1 MMRTLK
7 NAWLAAAVLAVAA
20 LAGCVTH
27 SAATGSFERTF
38 TVNGPVRLE
47 LSNGSGDARV
57 TAGPPGEVRIH
68 AEFRVNPWPWENAQQ
83 RLQELESNPPIAQ
96 EGNLIRIGGPV
107 LQTGNLS
114 VDYTISVPPDTQLHG
129 TTGSGGI
136 DVKGIAGP
144 ANFVTGSGKI
154 SAADLAGDAQALAG
168 SGDIHLSNIAGQ
180 VQVTVGSGNI
190 DLNAVHGEIRA
201 QAGSGEMQ
209 IEQPKDTVI
218 ATTGSGSIRV
228 TGASPDLRLRTASG
242 NITID
247 GNPGASNYWDFHSAS
262 GSVTLKVPAASSFRL
277 YARSSS
283 GEIDAAIPIV
293 MEGTAGKHELRARI
307 GDGKARVEIETS
319 SGNIALR

>member
-7 NAWLAAAVLAVAA
+7 NPWFAAVIIAVGG

-27 SAATGSFERTF
+27 SAATGTFERSF
-38 TVNGPVRLE
+38 NVSGPVRLE

-68 AEFRVNPWPWENAQQ
+68 AEFRVNPWPWENAQS
-83 RLQELESNPPIAQ
+83 RLREVQSNPPVAQ
-96 EGNLIRIGGPV
+96 EGNLIRVGGSV
-107 LQTGNLS
+107 LQTSSFS
-114 VDYTISVPPDTQLHG
+114 VDYTILVPPDTQIHG
-129 TTGSGGI
+129 VTGSGGMDI
-136 DVKGIAGP
+136 KGIEGP
-144 ANFVTGSGKI
+144 ANFTTGSGKI
-154 SAADLAGDAQALAG
+154 SAADLAGDVQALAG
-168 SGDIHLSNIAGQ
+168 SGDIRLSNIAGQ
-180 VQVTVGSGNI
+180 VQLTVGSGDV
-190 DLNAVHGEIRA
+190 DLNAVRGEIRA
-201 QAGSGEMQ
+201 QSGSGEIQ

-218 ATTGSGSIRV
+218 ATTGSGNIRV
-228 TGASPDLRLRTASG
+228 TDASPDLRLRTASG
-242 NITID
+242 NIAID
-247 GNPGASNYWDFHSAS
+247 GNPGASNYWDFHAAS
-262 GSVTLKVPAASSFRL
+262 GSVTLQVPPAASFRL

>member
-1 MMRTLK
+1 MMRIHHS
-7 NAWLAAAVLAVAA
+7 AWLAVAVVAGAA
-20 LAGCVTH
+20 LGGCVTH
-27 SAATGSFERTF
+27 SAATGTFERTF
-38 TVNGPVRLE
+38 NVSGPVRLE

-68 AEFRVNPWPWENAQQ
+68 AEFRVNPWPWENAQN
-83 RLQELESNPPIAQ
+83 RLQEVESKPPVAQ
-96 EGNLIRIGGPV
+96 EGNLIHIGGSV
-107 LQTGNLS
+107 LQTSKMS

-129 TTGSGGI
+129 ITGSGGM
-136 DVKGIAGP
+136 DVKGIEGP

-154 SAADLAGDAQALAG
+154 SAADLAGDVQALAG
-168 SGDIHLSNIAGQ
+168 SGEIRLSNIAGQ
-180 VQVTVGSGNI
+180 VQVTVGSGNV
-190 DLNAVHGEIRA
+190 DLSAVRGEIRA

-209 IEQPKDTVI
+209 IKQPKNTVV

-228 TGASPDLRLRTASG
+228 TGASTDLRLRTGSG
-242 NITID
+242 NIAID
-247 GNPGASNYWDFHSAS
+247 GNPGASSYWDFRASS
-262 GSVTLKVPAASSFRL
+262 GSVTLKVPPAASFRL

-319 SGNIALR
+319 SGSIALR